1 MPVHPAGYAAST
13 RGRPL
18 TAKRKRSHQI
28 ALRLNDQELR
38 HLNRQSS
45 LSGLPR
51 EAYIRSHYQ
60 EIKEYANVVE
70 HRVDDSGCTLDML
83 LRDNAQTLESCR
95 EHGLPYILIDRDY
108 DIDL

>member
-1 MPVHPAGYAAST
+1 MS
-13 RGRPL
+13 
-18 TAKRKRSHQI
+18 
-28 ALRLNDQELR
+28 
-38 HLNRQSS
+38 
-45 LSGLPR
+45 

-70 HRVDDSGCTLDML
+70 HRGDDSDCTLDML

-95 EHGLPYILIDRDY
+95 EYGLPYILIDRDY